1 MVVEGFF
8 RSLEEMKFEM
18 RPGEDKKTCTRNKGQ
33 PFIFLFYL
41 FNSLFSYLFNCLK
54 EAKTAENKKLM
65 FQIVQNQ
72 KIFSIP

>member
-33 PFIFLFYL
+33 PFIFYFTFSTAYL
-41 FNSLFSYLFNCLK
+41 VTSL
-54 EAKTAENKKLM
+54 T
-65 FQIVQNQ
+65 V
-72 KIFSIP
+72 